1 MLIQRQVTKA
11 LLFLVAAAGG
21 AAFLFAVDEVNA
33 GPSSKP
39 IKVLIVDGFS
49 NHDWRQ
55 TTLVVQRILD
65 DTGLFDIEVTTTP
78 AWPDAPEW
86 NKWRPKFGQY
96 DVVIQ
101 NTNNIGKKQL
111 RWPREVEAALE
122 NFVKSG
128 GGLYILHSANN
139 AFSHWQEYDRM
150 IGLGWRHQGA
160 GTALEI
166 SEEGKII
173 RIPPGEGKGTS
184 HGPRLDTIVRILN
197 RHPINNGFPK
207 HWKTPSLEVYV
218 YARGPAQNLTVLSYA
233 YDKGTQKYW
242 PIDWVVQYGKGRVY
256 NSTFGHLWSG
266 EVEPASIRC
275 IGFQT
280 TLIRATEWLATGNVT
295 WLVPSD
301 FPTEDTISLHE
312 RKPESKLYA
321 FTMNDIE
328 GQPVSF
334 SKYRKKVLMIVN
346 VASKCG
352 FTKQY
357 SGLQKLYDKYR
368 EQGLVVLGFPA
379 NNFGGQEPGTDS
391 EIKNFCTVQFNI
403 TFPMFS
409 KISVRGDDI
418 HPLYKYLTNPDK
430 KSNFGGPIQWNFNK
444 FLIDRDGKIVAR
456 YPSKTEPLDS
466 KVTQAVERELQRE
479 IQR

>member
-1 MLIQRQVTKA
+1 MLIRRQAVKV
-11 LLFLVAAAGG
+11 LLCLVAAA
-21 AAFLFAVDEVNA
+21 FVFVSDDVYA
-33 GPSSKP
+33 GPNSKS

-55 TTLVVQRILD
+55 TTRVIRRILED
-65 DTGLFDIEVTTTP
+65 AELFDIEVSTTP
-78 AWPDAPEW
+78 ATPDAPEW
-86 NKWRPKFGQY
+86 DTWRPNFGRY

-101 NTNNIGKKQL
+101 NTNNIGKKQI
-111 RWPREVEAALE
+111 RWPTEVETALE

-150 IGLGWRHQGA
+150 IGLGWRSPDA

-166 SEEGKII
+166 TEDGKII

-184 HGPRLDTIVRILN
+184 HGPRLDTVVRKLN
-197 RHPINNGFPK
+197 RHPINNGFPQR
-207 HWKTPSLEVYV
+207 WKTPSLEVYV
-218 YARGPAQNLTVLSYA
+218 YARGPAQNLTVLSYG

-242 PIDWVVQYGKGRVY
+242 PIEWVVRYGRGRVY

-266 EVEPASIRC
+266 EVEPVGVRC

-280 TLIRATEWLATGNVT
+280 TLIRATEWLATGKVT
-295 WLVPSD
+295 WAVPSD
-301 FPTEDTISLHE
+301 FPAEGTISLRE
-312 RKPESKLYA
+312 KKPESELYA

-328 GQPVSF
+328 GHSVSL
-334 SKYRKKVLMIVN
+334 SKYREKVLLIVN

-357 SGLQKLYDKYR
+357 TGLQKLYENYGD
-368 EQGLVVLGFPA
+368 QGLVVLGFPA
-379 NNFGGQEPGTDS
+379 NNFGAQEPGTDS
-391 EIKNFCTVQFNI
+391 EIKNFCTVKFDV

-409 KISVRGDDI
+409 KISVKDDDI
-418 HPLYKYLTNPDK
+418 HPLYEYLTDPGRNPG
-430 KSNFGGPIQWNFNK
+430 FGGPIQWNFNK
-444 FLIDRDGKIVAR
+444 FLIGRDGKTVAR
-456 YPSKTEPLDS
+456 YPSKTKPLDPQ
-466 KVTQAVERELQRE
+466 VTQAVERALQR
-479 IQR
+479 